1 MLALLPLTLAAVPAW
16 TVTFETS
23 TGVDHGNGKI
33 VQTIETKLVVTPT
46 QVTVPGEKPRALDAE
61 VGKALAA
68 LLPKLPRAAA
78 TFSISEFV
86 NDEGWYNE
94 TLTVEREG
102 KPVVFRLEQG
112 RRFPPLPPELVELK
126 KLLSAATRK

>member
-1 MLALLPLTLAAVPAW
+1 MFSLLPLALAALPPW

-33 VQTIETKLVVTPT
+33 VETIETKLVVTPT
-46 QVTVPGEKPRALDAE
+46 QVVQSGAKPRPLDAE
-61 VGKALAA
+61 VGKAIAA
-68 LLPKLPRAAA
+68 LLPKLPTQPA

-94 TLTVEREG
+94 TLTVERDG
-102 KPVVFRLEQG
+102 KPVAFHLQQG
-112 RRFPPLPPELVELK
+112 RRAPPLPPELIELK
-126 KLLSAATRK
+126 KLLSAAARK